1 MKKKKLKK
9 TIKKLR
15 SDVKWLK
22 ECERRLAV
30 NHMNFR
36 DSLSKQQDDISKL
49 KDSKFCKDDIKDL
62 NNRMDGICM
71 DVNSLRSNIERIN
84 GRCDILDRRTQTDY
98 DKIIPKGE
106 NNGIDVK

>member
-9 TIKKLR
+9 RLRKLENQYYR
-15 SDVKWLK
+15 V
-22 ECERRLAV
+22 LAQTRI
-30 NHMNFR
+30 NMN
-36 DSLSKQQDDISKL
+36 DISHL
-49 KDSKFCKDDIKDL
+49 KKFKDGECCKDDIKDL

-106 NNGIDVK
+106 NNGN